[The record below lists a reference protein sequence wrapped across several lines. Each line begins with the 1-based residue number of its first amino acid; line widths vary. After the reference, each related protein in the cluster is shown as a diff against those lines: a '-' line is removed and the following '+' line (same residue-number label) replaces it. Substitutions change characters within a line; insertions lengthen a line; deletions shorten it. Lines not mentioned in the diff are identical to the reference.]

1 MRPGKFFKVLR
12 QEFEVIH
19 FKGCHFPKEIIL
31 MAIRW
36 YIAYLLSY
44 RHVEELMEER
54 GLKLDHA
61 TVNRWVVKYSPTL
74 ESKFRQFKKPI
85 GKSWRMD
92 ECKKSI
98 RQFLGAL
105 IHCLRQRA
113 LVASD

>member
-1 MRPGKFFKVLR
+1 M
-12 QEFEVIH
+12 IH
-19 FKGCHFPKEIIL
+19 FKGCHFPKEVIL

-36 YIAYLLSY
+36 YIAYPLSY

-61 TVNRWVVKYSPTL
+61 TMNRWIVKYSPPL